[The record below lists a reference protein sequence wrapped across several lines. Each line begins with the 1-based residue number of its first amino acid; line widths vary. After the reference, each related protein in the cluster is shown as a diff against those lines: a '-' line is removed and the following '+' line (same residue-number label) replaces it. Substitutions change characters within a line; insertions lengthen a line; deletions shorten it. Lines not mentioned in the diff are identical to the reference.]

1 MNIALVGNQ
10 NCGKTTLFN
19 QLTGSKQHIG
29 NFPGVTVEQKSGY
42 LLGNKDVTVVDLPGI
57 YSLTPYSIEEI
68 VTRDYIFNRKPDCII
83 NIIDATNLE
92 RNLYLTIQ
100 LLEMEIPFVMA
111 LNMMDEVRL
120 NGTSIDVK
128 KLSEELGVPVV
139 PISASKNEGVSEL
152 AEVALGRAKVKNS
165 AYHDLC
171 DGAVHKAVH
180 SLAHLLEENAEKCGF
195 PPKYAAIK
203 VIENDKSIID
213 KLKLDERQLDIIGH
227 IVEDMEI
234 ACDTDREAAIVDM
247 RYDYIEALCAKVVL
261 KKGQNV
267 NQEKS
272 MKLDRILTHKIWAIP
287 IFLCVMLAVFFLSF
301 SLVGKWLS
309 DLLTLGIDWLTGV
322 VDGALTSAGISE
334 WLHSLLI
341 DGVFNGVGSVLSFVP
356 TIMVLFFLLSILEDS
371 GYMAR
376 VAFVMDKLLRKIGLS
391 GKSFVPM
398 LIGFGC
404 SVPGILAARTVSSER
419 DRKMTVLLVP
429 FMSCSAKL
437 PIYSLITMA
446 FFPRYQALVMLGV
459 YVLSMVVGVLYG
471 LLLKVTVFKGNPVPF
486 VMELPNYRW
495 PSLKTLLRNSW
506 EKGKSFIRK
515 AFTVIF
521 VATLV
526 IWFLQSVDTTFNFTS
541 DSSVSI
547 LAEIGRFL
555 SPVFAPLGLGDWR
568 LTTSIVTGL
577 TAKEAVVSTLA
588 VLFGVASESL
598 SAVLSAAFSP
608 LQGFCFLAF
617 VVQYMPCVA
626 AVAAVRK
633 ELGSGWKAVLA
644 MFSQTVV
651 AYLVT
656 LIIYNVGTLFV

>member
-195 PPKYAAIK
+195 PPKYTAIK

-287 IFLCVMLAVFFLSF
+287 IFLCVMLAVFFMSF

-322 VDGALTSAGISE
+322 VDGALTSAGISK

-526 IWFLQSVDTTFNFTS
+526 IWFLQSVDTSFNFTS

-568 LTTSIVTGL
+568 LTTSIITGL

-617 VVQYMPCVA
+617 VVLYMPCVA

>member
-287 IFLCVMLAVFFLSF
+287 IFLCVMLAVFFMSF

-459 YVLSMVVGVLYG
+459 YVLNMVVGVLYG

-526 IWFLQSVDTTFNFTS
+526 IWFLQSVDTSFNFTS

-568 LTTSIVTGL
+568 LTTSIITGL

-617 VVQYMPCVA
+617 VVLYMPCVA

-633 ELGSGWKAVLA
+633 ELGSGWKAALA

>member
-68 VTRDYIFNRKPDCII
+68 VTRDYIFNQKPDCII

-526 IWFLQSVDTTFNFTS
+526 IWFLQSVDTSFNFTS

-568 LTTSIVTGL
+568 LTTSIITGL

-608 LQGFCFLAF
+608 LQGFCFLSF
-617 VVQYMPCVA
+617 VVLYMPCVA

-633 ELGSGWKAVLA
+633 ELGSGWKAALA

>member
-180 SLAHLLEENAEKCGF
+180 SLAHLLEENAERCGF

-526 IWFLQSVDTTFNFTS
+526 IWFLQSVDTSFNFTS

-555 SPVFAPLGLGDWR
+555 SPVFVPLGLGDWR
-568 LTTSIVTGL
+568 LTTSIITGL

-617 VVQYMPCVA
+617 VVLYMPCVA

-633 ELGSGWKAVLA
+633 ELGSGWKAALA

>member
-213 KLKLDERQLDIIGH
+213 KLQLDERQLDIIGH

-459 YVLSMVVGVLYG
+459 YVLSIVVGVLYG

-526 IWFLQSVDTTFNFTS
+526 IWFLQSVDMTFNFTS

-568 LTTSIVTGL
+568 LTTSIITGL

-617 VVQYMPCVA
+617 VVLYMPCVA

>member
-526 IWFLQSVDTTFNFTS
+526 IWFLQSVDTSFNFTS

-568 LTTSIVTGL
+568 LTTPIITGL
-577 TAKEAVVSTLA
+577 TAKEAAVCTPA
-588 VLFGVASESL
+588 VLVGVASESL

-617 VVQYMPCVA
+617 VVLYMPCVA

-633 ELGSGWKAVLA
+633 ELGSGWKAALA

>member
-68 VTRDYIFNRKPDCII
+68 VTRDYIFNQKPDCII

-526 IWFLQSVDTTFNFTS
+526 IWFLQSVDTSFNFTS

-555 SPVFAPLGLGDWR
+555 SPVFVPLGLGDWR
-568 LTTSIVTGL
+568 LTTSIITGL

-617 VVQYMPCVA
+617 VVLYMPCVA

>member
-213 KLKLDERQLDIIGH
+213 KLQLDERQLDIIGH

-568 LTTSIVTGL
+568 LTTSIITGL

-617 VVQYMPCVA
+617 VVLYMPCVA

-633 ELGSGWKAVLA
+633 ELGSGWKAALA

>member
-57 YSLTPYSIEEI
+57 YSLTPYSMEEI

-568 LTTSIVTGL
+568 LTTSIITGL

-617 VVQYMPCVA
+617 VVLYMPCVA

-633 ELGSGWKAVLA
+633 ELGSGWKAALA

>member
-100 LLEMEIPFVMA
+100 LLEMEIPFVIA

-459 YVLSMVVGVLYG
+459 YVLSMVVGVLY
-471 LLLKVTVFKGNPVPF
+471 
-486 VMELPNYRW
+486 
-495 PSLKTLLRNSW
+495 
-506 EKGKSFIRK
+506 
-515 AFTVIF
+515 
-521 VATLV
+521 
-526 IWFLQSVDTTFNFTS
+526 
-541 DSSVSI
+541 
-547 LAEIGRFL
+547 
-555 SPVFAPLGLGDWR
+555 WR
-568 LTTSIVTGL
+568 
-577 TAKEAVVSTLA
+577 A
-588 VLFGVASESL
+588 
-598 SAVLSAAFSP
+598 
-608 LQGFCFLAF
+608 
-617 VVQYMPCVA
+617 
-626 AVAAVRK
+626 
-633 ELGSGWKAVLA
+633 
-644 MFSQTVV
+644 
-651 AYLVT
+651 
-656 LIIYNVGTLFV
+656 

>member
-267 NQEKS
+267 QEKS

-526 IWFLQSVDTTFNFTS
+526 IWFLQSVDTSFNFTS

-568 LTTSIVTGL
+568 LTTSIITGL

-617 VVQYMPCVA
+617 VVLYMPCVA

-633 ELGSGWKAVLA
+633 ELGSGWKAALA

-656 LIIYNVGTLFV
+656 LIIYNVGPLFV

>member
-68 VTRDYIFNRKPDCII
+68 VTRDYIFNQKPDCII

-100 LLEMEIPFVMA
+100 LLEMEIPFVIA

-526 IWFLQSVDTTFNFTS
+526 IWFLQSVDTSFNFTS

-568 LTTSIVTGL
+568 LTTSIITGL

-617 VVQYMPCVA
+617 VVLYMPCVA

-633 ELGSGWKAVLA
+633 ELGSGWKAALA

>member
-180 SLAHLLEENAEKCGF
+180 SLAHLLEENAEKCRF

-526 IWFLQSVDTTFNFTS
+526 IWFLQSVDTSFNFTS

-568 LTTSIVTGL
+568 LTTSIITGL

-617 VVQYMPCVA
+617 VVLYMPCVA

-633 ELGSGWKAVLA
+633 ELGSGWKAALA

>member
-287 IFLCVMLAVFFLSF
+287 IFLCVMLAVFFMSF

-526 IWFLQSVDTTFNFTS
+526 IWFLQSVDTSFNFTS

-568 LTTSIVTGL
+568 LTTSIITGL

-617 VVQYMPCVA
+617 VVLYMPCVA

-633 ELGSGWKAVLA
+633 ELGSGWKAALA

-656 LIIYNVGTLFV
+656 LIIYNVGPLFV

>member
-100 LLEMEIPFVMA
+100 LLEMEIPFVIA

-139 PISASKNEGVSEL
+139 PISASKNEGASEL

-526 IWFLQSVDTTFNFTS
+526 IWFLQSVDTSFNFTS

-568 LTTSIVTGL
+568 LTTSIITGL

-598 SAVLSAAFSP
+598 SAVLSAAFLP

-617 VVQYMPCVA
+617 VVLYMPCVA

-633 ELGSGWKAVLA
+633 ELGSGRKAVLA

>member
-152 AEVALGRAKVKNS
+152 AEVTLGRAKVKNS

-234 ACDTDREAAIVDM
+234 ACDTDREAAIVGM

-459 YVLSMVVGVLYG
+459 YVLSIVVGVLYG

-526 IWFLQSVDTTFNFTS
+526 IWFLQSVDTSFNFTS

-568 LTTSIVTGL
+568 LTTSIITGL

-617 VVQYMPCVA
+617 VVLYMPCVA

-633 ELGSGWKAVLA
+633 ELGSGWKAALA

>member
-526 IWFLQSVDTTFNFTS
+526 IWFLQSVDMTFNFTS

-568 LTTSIVTGL
+568 LTTSIITGL

-617 VVQYMPCVA
+617 VVLYMPCVA

>member
-322 VDGALTSAGISE
+322 VDGALTSTGISE

-526 IWFLQSVDTTFNFTS
+526 IWFLQSVDTSFNFTS

-568 LTTSIVTGL
+568 LTTSIITGL

-617 VVQYMPCVA
+617 VVLYMPCVA

-633 ELGSGWKAVLA
+633 ELGSGWKAALA

>member
-213 KLKLDERQLDIIGH
+213 KLQLDERQLDIIGH

-247 RYDYIEALCAKVVL
+247 RYDYIEALCAKVVR

-301 SLVGKWLS
+301 SLVCKWLS

-526 IWFLQSVDTTFNFTS
+526 IWFLQSVDTSFNFTS

-568 LTTSIVTGL
+568 LTTSIITGL

-617 VVQYMPCVA
+617 VVLYMPCVA

-633 ELGSGWKAVLA
+633 ELGSGWKAALA

>member
-1 MNIALVGNQ
+1 M
-10 NCGKTTLFN
+10 
-19 QLTGSKQHIG
+19 
-29 NFPGVTVEQKSGY
+29 
-42 LLGNKDVTVVDLPGI
+42 PGI

-617 VVQYMPCVA
+617 VVLYMPCVA

>member
-213 KLKLDERQLDIIGH
+213 KLQLDERQLDIIGH

-322 VDGALTSAGISE
+322 VDVALTSAGISE

-526 IWFLQSVDTTFNFTS
+526 IWFLQSVDTSFNFTS

-568 LTTSIVTGL
+568 LTTSIITGL

-598 SAVLSAAFSP
+598 SAVLSAAFSS

-617 VVQYMPCVA
+617 VVLYMPCVA

-633 ELGSGWKAVLA
+633 ELGSGWKAALA

>member
-42 LLGNKDVTVVDLPGI
+42 LLGSKDVTVVDLPGI

-68 VTRDYIFNRKPDCII
+68 VTRDYIFNQKPDCII

-213 KLKLDERQLDIIGH
+213 KLQLDERQLDIIGH

-526 IWFLQSVDTTFNFTS
+526 IWFLQSVDTSFNFTS

-568 LTTSIVTGL
+568 LTTSIITGL

-617 VVQYMPCVA
+617 VVLYMPCVA

-633 ELGSGWKAVLA
+633 ELGSGWKAALA

>member
-568 LTTSIVTGL
+568 LTTSIITGL

-598 SAVLSAAFSP
+598 SAVLSTAFSP

-617 VVQYMPCVA
+617 VVLYMPCVA

>member
-68 VTRDYIFNRKPDCII
+68 VTRDYIFNQKPDCII

-526 IWFLQSVDTTFNFTS
+526 IWFLQSVDTSFNFTS

-568 LTTSIVTGL
+568 LTTSIITGL

-617 VVQYMPCVA
+617 VVLYMPCVA

-633 ELGSGWKAVLA
+633 ELGSGWKAALA

>member
-617 VVQYMPCVA
+617 VVLYMPCVA

>member
-68 VTRDYIFNRKPDCII
+68 VTRDYIFNQKPDCII

-287 IFLCVMLAVFFLSF
+287 IFLCVMLAVFFMSF

-526 IWFLQSVDTTFNFTS
+526 IWFLQSVDTSFNFTS

-568 LTTSIVTGL
+568 LTTSIITGL

-617 VVQYMPCVA
+617 VVLYMPCVA

>member
-68 VTRDYIFNRKPDCII
+68 VTRDYIFNRKPDCIV

-526 IWFLQSVDTTFNFTS
+526 IWFLQSVDTSFNFTS

-568 LTTSIVTGL
+568 LTTSIITGL

-617 VVQYMPCVA
+617 VVLYMPCVA

-633 ELGSGWKAVLA
+633 ELGSGWKAALA

>member
-1 MNIALVGNQ
+1 MNSALVGNQ

-68 VTRDYIFNRKPDCII
+68 VTRDYIFNQKPDCII

-459 YVLSMVVGVLYG
+459 YVLSLVVGVLYG

-526 IWFLQSVDTTFNFTS
+526 IWFLQSVDTSFNFTS

-568 LTTSIVTGL
+568 LTTSIITGL

-617 VVQYMPCVA
+617 VVLYMPCVA

>member
-213 KLKLDERQLDIIGH
+213 KLQLDERQLDIIGH

-526 IWFLQSVDTTFNFTS
+526 IWFLQSVDTSFNFTS

-568 LTTSIVTGL
+568 LTTSIITGL

-617 VVQYMPCVA
+617 VVLYMPCVA

-633 ELGSGWKAVLA
+633 ELGSGWKAALA

>member
-526 IWFLQSVDTTFNFTS
+526 IWFLQSVDTSFNFTS

-568 LTTSIVTGL
+568 LTTSIITGL

-617 VVQYMPCVA
+617 VVLYMPCVA

-633 ELGSGWKAVLA
+633 ELGSGWKAALA

>member
-1 MNIALVGNQ
+1 
-10 NCGKTTLFN
+10 
-19 QLTGSKQHIG
+19 
-29 NFPGVTVEQKSGY
+29 
-42 LLGNKDVTVVDLPGI
+42 
-57 YSLTPYSIEEI
+57 
-68 VTRDYIFNRKPDCII
+68 
-83 NIIDATNLE
+83 
-92 RNLYLTIQ
+92 
-100 LLEMEIPFVMA
+100 
-111 LNMMDEVRL
+111 
-120 NGTSIDVK
+120 
-128 KLSEELGVPVV
+128 
-139 PISASKNEGVSEL
+139 
-152 AEVALGRAKVKNS
+152 
-165 AYHDLC
+165 
-171 DGAVHKAVH
+171 
-180 SLAHLLEENAEKCGF
+180 
-195 PPKYAAIK
+195 
-203 VIENDKSIID
+203 
-213 KLKLDERQLDIIGH
+213 
-227 IVEDMEI
+227 MEI

-322 VDGALTSAGISE
+322 ADGALTSAGISE

-526 IWFLQSVDTTFNFTS
+526 IWFLQSVDTSFNFTS

-568 LTTSIVTGL
+568 LTTSIITGL

-617 VVQYMPCVA
+617 VVLYMPCVA

-633 ELGSGWKAVLA
+633 ELGSGWKAALA

>member
-1 MNIALVGNQ
+1 
-10 NCGKTTLFN
+10 
-19 QLTGSKQHIG
+19 
-29 NFPGVTVEQKSGY
+29 
-42 LLGNKDVTVVDLPGI
+42 
-57 YSLTPYSIEEI
+57 
-68 VTRDYIFNRKPDCII
+68 
-83 NIIDATNLE
+83 
-92 RNLYLTIQ
+92 
-100 LLEMEIPFVMA
+100 
-111 LNMMDEVRL
+111 
-120 NGTSIDVK
+120 
-128 KLSEELGVPVV
+128 
-139 PISASKNEGVSEL
+139 
-152 AEVALGRAKVKNS
+152 
-165 AYHDLC
+165 
-171 DGAVHKAVH
+171 
-180 SLAHLLEENAEKCGF
+180 
-195 PPKYAAIK
+195 
-203 VIENDKSIID
+203 
-213 KLKLDERQLDIIGH
+213 
-227 IVEDMEI
+227 
-234 ACDTDREAAIVDM
+234 
-247 RYDYIEALCAKVVL
+247 
-261 KKGQNV
+261 
-267 NQEKS
+267 
-272 MKLDRILTHKIWAIP
+272 
-287 IFLCVMLAVFFLSF
+287 
-301 SLVGKWLS
+301 
-309 DLLTLGIDWLTGV
+309 
-322 VDGALTSAGISE
+322 
-334 WLHSLLI
+334 
-341 DGVFNGVGSVLSFVP
+341 
-356 TIMVLFFLLSILEDS
+356 
-371 GYMAR
+371 
-376 VAFVMDKLLRKIGLS
+376 
-391 GKSFVPM
+391 
-398 LIGFGC
+398 
-404 SVPGILAARTVSSER
+404 
-419 DRKMTVLLVP
+419 MTVLLVP

-526 IWFLQSVDTTFNFTS
+526 IWFLQSVDTSFNFTS

-555 SPVFAPLGLGDWR
+555 SPVFVPLGLGDWR
-568 LTTSIVTGL
+568 LTTSIITGL

-617 VVQYMPCVA
+617 VVLYMPCVA

>member
-68 VTRDYIFNRKPDCII
+68 VTRDYIFNQKPDCII

-100 LLEMEIPFVMA
+100 LLEMEIPFVIA

-446 FFPRYQALVMLGV
+446 FFPRHQALVMLGV

-526 IWFLQSVDTTFNFTS
+526 IWFLQSVDTSFNFTS

-568 LTTSIVTGL
+568 LTTSIITGL

-617 VVQYMPCVA
+617 VVLYMPCVA

-633 ELGSGWKAVLA
+633 ELGSGWIAALA